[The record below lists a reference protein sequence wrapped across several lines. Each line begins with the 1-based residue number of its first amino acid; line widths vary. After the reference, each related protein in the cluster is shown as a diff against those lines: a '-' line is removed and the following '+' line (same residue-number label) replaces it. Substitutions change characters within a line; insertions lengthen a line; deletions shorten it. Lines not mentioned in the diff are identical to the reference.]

1 MLGGLLGGIFGDK
14 AKQTMNADDRRNL
27 RSAYMTDIGNKLDT
41 SGLGQTNAI
50 LGVYDKPAV
59 GARTPLRDVNADIS
73 ATNLARDK
81 QAEDDRIKKQ
91 QEAIVTASLAKQDA
105 TPERLADILA
115 KYSFLFKR

>member
-27 RSAYMTDIGNKLDT
+27 RSAYVTDIGNRLDA

-50 LGVYDKPAV
+50 LGVYGKPAV
-59 GARTPLRDVNADIS
+59 GAAAPIRDVNADIS

>member
-1 MLGGLLGGIFGDK
+1 MFGGSLGGIFSKEARESMDP
-14 AKQTMNADDRRNL
+14 NDRRNL
-27 RSAYMTDIGNKLDT
+27 RASLITNAINKIDS

-50 LGVYDKPAV
+50 LGVYGKPTIEK
-59 GARTPLRDVNADIS
+59 GGGLRDVASDIS
-73 ATNLARDK
+73 AINLARDK

-91 QEAIVTASLAKQDA
+91 QEAIVTASLARQDA